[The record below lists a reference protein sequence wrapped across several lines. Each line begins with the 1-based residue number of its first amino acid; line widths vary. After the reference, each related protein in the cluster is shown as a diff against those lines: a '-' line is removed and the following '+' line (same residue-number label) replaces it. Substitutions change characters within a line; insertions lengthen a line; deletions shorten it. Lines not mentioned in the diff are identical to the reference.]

1 MASTDPQFNVSG
13 DTPVSLPD
21 GRNGAPGD
29 IVTLTKADA
38 AQHVADGHLIPVAP
52 QTPAAPSTKR
62 PDTAAES
69 TTSKEK

>member
-1 MASTDPQFNVSG
+1 MASTDPQFKVVG
-13 DTPVSLPD
+13 DSPVSLPD

-29 IVTLTKADA
+29 IVTLTDSDA

-52 QTPAAPSTKR
+52 PTPAAPSTKR

-69 TTSKEK
+69 RPEKEK